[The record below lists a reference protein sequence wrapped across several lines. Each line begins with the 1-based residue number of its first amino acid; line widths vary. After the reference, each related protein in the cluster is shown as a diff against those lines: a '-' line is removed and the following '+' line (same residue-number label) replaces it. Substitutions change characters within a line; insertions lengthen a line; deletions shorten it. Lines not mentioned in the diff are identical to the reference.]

1 MTLTADEGSVLV
13 KLARESIAHYLQ
25 TKIIDVAFPNI
36 SEALRQP
43 SGVFVTLRNR
53 KLGRELRGCIGFPYP
68 NEPLSVATAN
78 AAVASAT
85 DDARFSSV
93 SLEELLNEI
102 TVEVTVLGKFDVL
115 SPGSRRDLK
124 SMVEVGRHGILI
136 ECGSSSGILLPQV
149 ATDYNLSSETFLAH
163 ACIKAGLMPD
173 AWLQNDVTVK
183 VFDGQIFE
191 EAYPDG
197 PVQRRALTAPE
208 L

>member
-1 MTLTADEGSVLV
+1 
-13 KLARESIAHYLQ
+13 
-25 TKIIDVAFPNI
+25 
-36 SEALRQP
+36 
-43 SGVFVTLRNR
+43 
-53 KLGRELRGCIGFPYP
+53 
-68 NEPLSVATAN
+68 
-78 AAVASAT
+78 
-85 DDARFSSV
+85 
-93 SLEELLNEI
+93 LEELLNEI